1 MIGSQLAAGSSSLP
15 LHVAGIGASAG
26 GLEAMLPMFAQ
37 MRPTGRVAY
46 VVAQHMAKDGHDEL
60 VVRLINR
67 ESALPVVL
75 GQEGDSL
82 DADTVYVIPSG
93 KDGTVQGNTL
103 TLREPLPGNHS
114 TPSVN
119 VLFTS
124 IAESLHG
131 KAIGIV
137 LSGTGYDGVSGCRA
151 LKAHG
156 GLTIAQDPQEAKFN
170 GMPTAAIE
178 ARLVDMV
185 LPVGAIGAALAEKF
199 PGVSVPAPMP
209 HVPAKAPAA
218 AVAASTDAP
227 RIALE
232 NRELAALLPLV
243 HQATGIDF
251 SSYKE
256 DTLLRRLEKRK
267 SVLGIASSDDYLARV
282 RSEPE
287 EAKALQHLFLVS
299 VSSFFRD
306 RDSFRELERALA
318 VVVANKAAGEPI
330 GIWVPGCASGEES
343 YTLAI
348 ILAELLGDFRD
359 RHPLRIIGTDL
370 NPEALAMARAGVYRQ
385 TSLREMDE
393 SLRQRYFSPKGQH
406 FEVGQILRDV
416 VEFEQR
422 DVLTGAPAGHSGGFD
437 LVSCRNLLI
446 YMKSELQDRLVT
458 SFHRALAPQ
467 GLLFIG
473 QSESLGLVGNSLFAP
488 VDHYHRLF
496 RRRR

>member
-1 MIGSQLAAGSSSLP
+1 MNWPARAANSSLS

-124 IAESLHG
+124 IAESHQA

-151 LKAHG
+151 LKACG

-178 ARLVDMV
+178 AHLVDMV
-185 LPVGAIGAALAEKF
+185 LPVGDIGATLAEKF
-199 PGVSVPAPMP
+199 PGAPASVPMPNIAP
-209 HVPAKAPAA
+209 KAPATVIA
-218 AVAASTDAP
+218 APIDNSG
-227 RIALE
+227 IALE
-232 NRELAALLPLV
+232 NRELATLLPLV

-267 SVLGIASSDDYLARV
+267 SVLGIASSDAYLARV
-282 RSEPE
+282 RGESE
-287 EAKALQHLFLVS
+287 EAKVLQHLFLVS
-299 VSSFFRD
+299 VSSFYRD

-318 VVVANKAAGEPI
+318 TAVANKATGEPI
-330 GIWVPGCASGEES
+330 GIWVPGCASGEET

-348 ILAELLGDFRD
+348 ILAEVLGDHRA
-359 RHPLRIIGTDL
+359 RHPVRIIGTDL
-370 NPEALAMARAGVYRQ
+370 NPEALDMARAGVYRQ
-385 TSLREMDE
+385 TSFREMDE
-393 SLRQRYFSPKGQH
+393 ALRERYFSRKGQH
-406 FEVGQILRDV
+406 FEVGQILRDM

-422 DVLTGAPAGHSGGFD
+422 DVLTGAPAVHSGGFD

-488 VDHYHRLF
+488 IDHYHRLF
-496 RRRR
+496 CRRR